1 MSDASR
7 LPPDAGS
14 DWVTMQPGCDLRYEH
29 KLPLV
34 RVSVKVTLTTE
45 TPDLTVWGLCIEKG
59 QYKVAKK
66 AGILIR
72 ASSTRQGA
80 ALKER

>member
-1 MSDASR
+1 M
-7 LPPDAGS
+7 
-14 DWVTMQPGCDLRYEH
+14 
-29 KLPLV
+29 
-34 RVSVKVTLTTE
+34 RVSVKVTLTPE